1 MIDEKAIEHRLI
13 LILRSAASFQEK
25 AALVVPFRKASVVM
39 ELHIIR
45 NHEQDNAI
53 RQAFFE
59 HDGAVDA
66 PVVVLERVN
75 ALESSAKPDDI
86 LERPIRR
93 VMPTKNTRTSS
104 ATRSGGMVGQPT
116 TSFERRFQS
125 PPRRRTVRRRRFQ
138 NGIQPLYQRLGKGA
152 LSMRPCAQW
161 LRTLRGEMLHFC
173 AASTTVMRFIA
184 YGLPTIIFDRKT
196 VRSHA

>member
-125 PPRRRTVRRRRFQ
+125 PPPPQNRPSSTISKWNTAALSKAGKRSPFNASLRTVVAYAARRNAPFLRSFDNRHEVHS
-138 NGIQPLYQRLGKGA
+138 I
-152 LSMRPCAQW
+152 RPSYDN
-161 LRTLRGEMLHFC
+161 LR
-173 AASTTVMRFIA
+173 
-184 YGLPTIIFDRKT
+184 
-196 VRSHA
+196 

>member
-125 PPRRRTVRRRRFQ
+125 PPAAEPSVIDDFKMEYSRFIKGWEKEPFQCVPAHSGCVR
-138 NGIQPLYQRLGKGA
+138 
-152 LSMRPCAQW
+152 
-161 LRTLRGEMLHFC
+161 C
-173 AASTTVMRFIA
+173 AAKCSISAQLRQ
-184 YGLPTIIFDRKT
+184 P
-196 VRSHA
+196 S